1 MRPAMA
7 PPTSVLWP
15 DEAIEAMAGAAREI
29 LARVG
34 VRVDSE
40 RAVAALTAAGGAPG
54 SAGRVLLPAAAVDR
68 ALASVPGEFTLLARD
83 PAKSVPVS
91 PAPDATFVHN
101 SGEDPRVAD
110 PVTGRSRPATM
121 ADQALAA
128 RVMHRLRY
136 PQTVNSLFWPSDV
149 PAELQPLYSYLA
161 LALETDKHLGS
172 PCIDYGWQL
181 GPLSAMAEAVAG
193 AARDRLT
200 YALDVSFSPVSPL
213 QLGAEVCEGLLEA
226 AGRDVV
232 VEILPCPMGG
242 TTAPASL
249 AGGIAQQHAEVLAG
263 VVLAQALRP
272 GTPCYA
278 GVRLAPSHPRSGEFL
293 GGAPE
298 GALASL
304 GATQLAR
311 RDGLACD
318 CYGPTSGSPVL
329 ELQAGLEQGLTLMLS
344 SMARPRFLSGCGTM
358 QGTASCL
365 EALVVHDQLF
375 AHLFNGLTPRTWDDD
390 ALAVEAVAE
399 AVLGGKGFLALKHTR
414 RHLRRDVE
422 QPTFGFRGGI
432 DDWLASG
439 RGSLVDEARA
449 KVAELVAG
457 RPLGLPDDVAAELC
471 RVIDETARSRGLSEW
486 PDPRRLVDA
495 PARG

>member
-7 PPTSVLWP
+7 PPASVLWP
-15 DEAIEAMAGAAREI
+15 DEAIDAMAGAAREM

-40 RAVAALTAAGGAPG
+40 RAVAALMAAGCAPG
-54 SAGRVLLPAAAVDR
+54 AAGRVLLPAAVIDR

-101 SGEDPRVAD
+101 SGEDPHVAD
-110 PVTGRSRPATM
+110 PVTGARGRRRWPTRRWPRASCTGCATRRRSTRCSGPPTCRP
-121 ADQALAA
+121 
-128 RVMHRLRY
+128 
-136 PQTVNSLFWPSDV
+136 SCS
-149 PAELQPLYSYLA
+149 PLYSYLA

-181 GPLSAMAEAVAG
+181 DPLSAMAEAVAG

-263 VVLAQALRP
+263 VVLAQARPARHTVLRRRAAGAEPPSQRRVPGRRARGRAGFARGHAARPSRRP
-272 GTPCYA
+272 GLRLLRA
-278 GVRLAPSHPRSGEFL
+278 HERLAG
-293 GGAPE
+293 
-298 GALASL
+298 
-304 GATQLAR
+304 
-311 RDGLACD
+311 
-318 CYGPTSGSPVL
+318 
-329 ELQAGLEQGLTLMLS
+329 
-344 SMARPRFLSGCGTM
+344 
-358 QGTASCL
+358 
-365 EALVVHDQLF
+365 
-375 AHLFNGLTPRTWDDD
+375 
-390 ALAVEAVAE
+390 
-399 AVLGGKGFLALKHTR
+399 
-414 RHLRRDVE
+414 
-422 QPTFGFRGGI
+422 
-432 DDWLASG
+432 
-439 RGSLVDEARA
+439 ARA
-449 KVAELVAG
+449 AG
-457 RPLGLPDDVAAELC
+457 RP
-471 RVIDETARSRGLSEW
+471 R
-486 PDPRRLVDA
+486 RRLS
-495 PARG
+495 PSC